1 MDDYESKIEE
11 LNLQVNKR
19 LLESSIKDV
28 NYAASVLGD
37 YFPEAYVAV
46 AEERDGCSIVPVNL
60 LSSLSMRE
68 FKNEKKCETKYQKI
82 IENVSHFLFLV
93 YNIFKKEAM
102 FMNNNVEIMNTLHY
116 KHNLE
121 EQLNNIICG
130 SIEVREKDEKRYI
143 YVHYREL
150 GRNVSKYVGE
160 YSDDLYNLILN
171 NNLKS
176 KELKKEIK
184 TLEKKL
190 KELNY
195 QESELSEE
203 VKLNIDF
210 AKRNLVDS
218 IYNQAMLEGVVT
230 TYADTE
236 SIIEGGQVNG
246 MTSTDIMKVINL
258 KHAWEF
264 VLDENVIMAE
274 ENFSFLSQINKLIL
288 EGFYYNAG
296 KVRSTPAKIGG
307 TNWVPGI
314 PIESQVV
321 EELNGLL
328 NSKLDDVSLAIEL
341 LLYVMK
347 RQIFIDGNKRTAV
360 ILANHHLI
368 SRGLGIISIPGDLV
382 EDYKKL
388 LIMYY
393 EGKDT
398 DKIKKFLRDK
408 CYVSLK

>member
-1 MDDYESKIEE
+1 M
-11 LNLQVNKR
+11 
-19 LLESSIKDV
+19 
-28 NYAASVLGD
+28 
-37 YFPEAYVAV
+37 
-46 AEERDGCSIVPVNL
+46 
-60 LSSLSMRE
+60 
-68 FKNEKKCETKYQKI
+68 NEK
-82 IENVSHFLFLV
+82 F
-93 YNIFKKEAM
+93 
-102 FMNNNVEIMNTLHY
+102 EIMNTLHY

-121 EQLNNIICG
+121 EQLNNMIYG
-130 SIEVREKDEKRYI
+130 SIEVREKDAKKYI

-195 QESELSEE
+195 QESELSDE

-210 AKRNLVDS
+210 AKRSLVDS
-218 IYNQAMLEGVVT
+218 VYNQAMLEGVVT

-246 MTSTDIMKVINL
+246 MTSTDIMKVVNL

-274 ENFSFLSQINKLIL
+274 ENFSFLSQINKLVL

-307 TNWVPGI
+307 TTWMPSI
-314 PIESQVV
+314 PIESQVL

-328 NSKLDDVSLAIEL
+328 NSELDDVSLAIEL

-360 ILANHHLI
+360 IFANHHLI
-368 SRGLGIISIPGDLV
+368 SKGLGIISIPGDLV
-382 EDYKKL
+382 EDYKKM

-398 DKIKKFLRDK
+398 DKIKQFLKDK
-408 CYVSLK
+408 CYVSLKG

>member
-1 MDDYESKIEE
+1 M
-11 LNLQVNKR
+11 L
-19 LLESSIKDV
+19 
-28 NYAASVLGD
+28 
-37 YFPEAYVAV
+37 
-46 AEERDGCSIVPVNL
+46 
-60 LSSLSMRE
+60 
-68 FKNEKKCETKYQKI
+68 KNVRKCFTF
-82 IENVSHFLFLV
+82 FLFSM
-93 YNIFKKEAM
+93 YNIFKKGAI

-121 EQLNNIICG
+121 EQLNNMICG
-130 SIEVREKDEKRYI
+130 SVEVREKDEKKYI

-184 TLEKKL
+184 ALEKKL

-195 QESELSEE
+195 QENELSEE

-246 MTSTDIMKVINL
+246 MTATDIIKVINL

-307 TNWVPGI
+307 TTWIPSI

-321 EELNGLL
+321 EELNDIL

-360 ILANHHLI
+360 IFANHHLI

-382 EDYKKL
+382 EDYKKM

-398 DKIKKFLRDK
+398 DKIKQFLKDK
-408 CYVSLK
+408 CYVSLKG

>member
-1 MDDYESKIEE
+1 MDD
-11 LNLQVNKR
+11 
-19 LLESSIKDV
+19 
-28 NYAASVLGD
+28 
-37 YFPEAYVAV
+37 
-46 AEERDGCSIVPVNL
+46 
-60 LSSLSMRE
+60 
-68 FKNEKKCETKYQKI
+68 
-82 IENVSHFLFLV
+82 
-93 YNIFKKEAM
+93 NI
-102 FMNNNVEIMNTLHY
+102 EIMNTLQY

-121 EQLNNIICG
+121 EQLNNMICG
-130 SIEVREKDEKRYI
+130 SVEIRERDEKKYI
-143 YVHYREL
+143 YVHYRDF

-184 TLEKKL
+184 TLEKRL

-195 QESELSEE
+195 KESELSDE

-236 SIIEGGQVNG
+236 SIIEGGKVNG
-246 MTSTDIMKVINL
+246 MTSTDIMKVVNL

-264 VLDENVIMAE
+264 VLDGNIIMAE
-274 ENFSFLSQINKLIL
+274 ENFSFLSQINKLVL

-307 TNWVPGI
+307 TNWMPSI
-314 PIESQVV
+314 PIETQVV
-321 EELNGLL
+321 KELNDLL

-347 RQIFIDGNKRTAV
+347 SQIFIDGNKRTAV
-360 ILANHHLI
+360 IFANHYLI

-382 EDYKKL
+382 EDYKEM
-388 LIMYY
+388 LILYY

-398 DKIKKFLRDK
+398 DNIKKFLRDK
-408 CYVSLK
+408 CYISLKG